1 MTPFDAKRRAA
12 ADELR
17 QRLAQENV
25 LSPNQARLFVRCLQN
40 AWEVP
45 PIAWTAV
52 ESRAQFDDARRLL
65 HAAAIFNEVDV
76 EDSQDAIACYKR
88 AAELLEWLSRSSDVI
103 TNDVPL
109 GLLAAGAYQLAGL
122 PAMATSLL
130 RKYDSAGRQTP
141 LYAAFL
147 SADFD
152 KVISLSASFWAEH
165 EDLTGREGSAAILQ
179 AAQDDHNAGIEPN
192 DGIDADNEPVQSRSI
207 GWYVVVELVRAMGL
221 LADGLRRGN
230 EDRTQLAVE
239 KLAGIAKFSTRLASD
254 EIWMLITLFHAT
266 SVRFARNSLHVRT
279 AGLVAQL
286 PALESHISRFAR
298 QQFAR
303 GRGILWASQIQGLD
317 KLAHHSSFAL
327 CTPTG
332 SGKTLV
338 ANLALVKELLQGTQD
353 KIAPLALY
361 LVPSRALAGEV
372 ETKLTA
378 ELGDELVVTGLYG
391 GTDWGI
397 TDYWLTANRPTVLI
411 ATVEKAEALVRYMG
425 KLLISRL
432 RLLIIDEAH
441 QVVSEN
447 NAYAMATLADHSSR
461 PMRLEAFVSRLFT
474 LKPNISRIAL
484 TAVAGGAAEPI
495 ARWVEGNAAALPV
508 GLGYRSSR
516 QLIGSLHCLPNH
528 SGRVALDFMNGQAL
542 HVRGRDTPAYLA
554 LRIQPM
560 PKPAAVIRNSL
571 VHYNQLHV
579 LWNALH
585 ILEGHRRVLISV
597 AQAPERFMK
606 RYSEAFALP
615 GWENVGAF
623 VPPSDPVLLSSLEE
637 ARAACLDYCGPQSY
651 ELALLNRGIAT
662 SHGQMPQRLRR
673 LMINLIEKRV
683 CPITLATATL
693 TEGVNLPFDLIF
705 ITSIERSVFDPNQEA
720 NRKNTL
726 NPMSIGEFRNL
737 SGRAGRPGASES
749 IEGITMVALPTG
761 VSTTAPV
768 EKNKQLIQINRLN
781 ATYESLI
788 VNLAADGSRAE
799 SVTSPLALLMTSIM
813 QKAVAMFGLTE
824 EQLYSWLEVSLPE
837 NIGANLGVASQLP
850 ADVLGDNLDEL
861 DGFILSAIQE
871 LSLISEQPIDGGTA
885 EAYLRNIW
893 ARTFT
898 YVAAT
903 QEAWM
908 ERSFLKRGHAFVE
921 SLYRNPEERDRLY
934 QFGFT
939 PHIGKVFAR
948 LAPQL
953 LLKLAAANNY
963 GALQPEQ
970 RFELIYRLALRVN
983 ETPAVGF
990 RAATSVRSQA
1000 VLSNWA
1006 NVLGWWMQRPGA
1018 SSPPPEELRNWQRFV
1033 TDNLEFRFGVAIG
1046 AAVAQAWST
1055 GAKDLETPTL
1065 ETWRAVSGL
1074 PWIAFWIRELL
1085 RWGTLDPFVAF
1096 ALAQGLA
1103 GTRAQA
1109 AERRPDFERWL
1120 IANIENVDSESFID
1134 PQNFGAWQRS
1144 LLAETPKGF
1153 GENNDVAELTGANGQ
1168 RGIYDVRPIVGPAG
1182 IDWIDS
1188 AGFKIARSALN
1199 PSLVTA
1205 SSERHDFQITTLP
1218 QVRVARTF

>member
-1 MTPFDAKRRAA
+1 MAQFDEQRRAA
-12 ADELR
+12 ANELR
-17 QRLAQENV
+17 QRLALENV
-25 LSPNQARLFVRCLQN
+25 LSSNQARLFVRCLQN

-45 PIAWTAV
+45 PIVWSDA

-65 HAAAIFNEVDV
+65 HAAAIFDEIDLV
-76 EDSQDAIACYKR
+76 DSQDAIVCYKR
-88 AAELLEWLSRSSDVI
+88 AAELLEWLSRSRDVI
-103 TNDVPL
+103 TNEVPL

-130 RKYDSAGRQTP
+130 RQYDSAGSQAP

-152 KVISLSASFWAEH
+152 KVLSLTAAFWAEH
-165 EDLTGREGSAAILQ
+165 ENLTGREGSAAILQ
-179 AAQDDHNAGIEPN
+179 AAQDAHYQGVDHDDSDDVDIESGRN
-192 DGIDADNEPVQSRSI
+192 TSM

-230 EDRTQLAVE
+230 GDRTQLAVE

-279 AGLVAQL
+279 ATLVSQL
-286 PALESHISRFAR
+286 PALAPHISRFTR

-317 KLAHHSSFAL
+317 RLAQSSSFAL

-338 ANLALVKELLQGTQD
+338 ANLALVKELLQSAED
-353 KIAPLALY
+353 EIAPLALY

-372 ETKLTA
+372 EAKLTA
-378 ELGDELVVTGLYG
+378 ELGADMVITGLYG

-397 TDYWLTANRPTVLI
+397 TDYWLAANRPTVLI
-411 ATVEKAEALVRYMG
+411 ATVEKAEALVRYVG
-425 KLLISRL
+425 KILLKRL

-447 NAYAMATLADHSSR
+447 NDYAMETLADHGSR
-461 PMRLEAFVSRLFT
+461 PMRLEALVSRVFA
-474 LKPNISRIAL
+474 LKPDISRIAL

-495 ARWVEGNAAALPV
+495 ARWVEGNATALPV

-516 QLIGSLHCLPNH
+516 QLIGSLHCLPNQ

-542 HVRGRDTPAYLA
+542 HVRGRETPAYLA

-560 PKPAAVIRNSL
+560 PQPAAPIRNSL
-571 VHYNQLHV
+571 IHYNQLHV

-606 RYSEAFALP
+606 RYTEAFTLP
-615 GWENVGAF
+615 GWENVGTFA
-623 VPPSDPVLLSSLEE
+623 PPSDPILLSDFDET
-637 ARAACLDYCGPQSY
+637 RAACLDYCGPQSY

-673 LMINLIEKRV
+673 LMVNLIEKRV

-705 ITSIERSVFDPNQEA
+705 ITSIERSVFDRNLGI
-720 NRKNTL
+720 NVLT
-726 NPMSIGEFRNL
+726 PMSIGEFRNL
-737 SGRAGRPGASES
+737 SGRAGRPGAAES
-749 IEGITMVALPTG
+749 IEGITMVALPKG
-761 VSTTAPV
+761 VSTTAAGKRR
-768 EKNKQLIQINRLN
+768 EQTDQINRLD
-781 ATYESLI
+781 ATYEALI
-788 VNLAADGSRAE
+788 TNLGTDGAPTN
-799 SVTSPLALLMTSIM
+799 SVTSPLSLLMMSIA
-813 QKAVAMFGLTE
+813 QKAIAVLGMTTE
-824 EQLYSWLEVSLPE
+824 EEFYNWLEVTLPE
-837 NIGANLGVASQLP
+837 NIGANLGVASQVP
-850 ADVLGDNLDEL
+850 ADVLGDSLDEL

-871 LSLISEQPIDGGTA
+871 LSLITELPIDGATA

-893 ARTFT
+893 TRTFT
-898 YVAAT
+898 YIAAT

-921 SLYRNPEERDRLY
+921 TLYQDPEERKRLY

-939 PHIGKVFAR
+939 PHIGRVFAT

-953 LLKLAAANNY
+953 LIELEGANNY
-963 GALQPEQ
+963 GALPPEQ
-970 RFELIYRLALRVN
+970 RFELIYRLAWRVN
-983 ETPAVGF
+983 QTPAVGF
-990 RAATSVRSQA
+990 RGGASASGQA
-1000 VLSNWA
+1000 LLENWA
-1006 NVLGWWMQRPGA
+1006 DVLGWWVQRPGA
-1018 SSPPPEELRNWQRFV
+1018 PSPPPDELRNWQRFV
-1033 TDNLEFRFGVAIG
+1033 TDNLEFRFGVAVG
-1046 AAVAQAWST
+1046 AATAQAWSA
-1055 GAKDLETPTL
+1055 GAEDLETPTL
-1065 ETWRAVSGL
+1065 TTWREISGL
-1074 PWIAFWIRELL
+1074 PWIAFWLRELI

-1103 GTRAQA
+1103 GTRSHA
-1109 AERRPDFERWL
+1109 AARRPDFEHWL
-1120 IANIENVDSESFID
+1120 IANVENIDSESLID
-1134 PQNFGAWQRS
+1134 PQNFSAWQRS
-1144 LLAETPKGF
+1144 LSTRLPIEF
-1153 GENNDVAELTGANGQ
+1153 SENDDAAELNGANGQ
-1168 RGIYDVRPIVGPAG
+1168 RDKYDVRPIVGHAG

-1188 AGFKIARSALN
+1188 AGFKIARSVLN
-1199 PSLVTA
+1199 PSLVTTTP
-1205 SSERHDFQITTLP
+1205 ERHDFQITTGHH
-1218 QVRVARTF
+1218 VRITRIF